1 MPTNKKAVMTYLNDH
16 VYVLLVKEAKRQGRS
31 VSNYIENA
39 LTSSLHP
46 EGGPMFPDRIPADR
60 PEEP

>member
-16 VYVLLVKEAKRQGRS
+16 VYELLVKEAKKEGRS

-46 EGGPMFPDRIPADR
+46 EGGPMFPNKIASDQR
-60 PEEP
+60 EK

>member
-1 MPTNKKAVMTYLNDH
+1 MPTNKKAVMTYLNEH
-16 VYVLLVKEAKRQGRS
+16 VYELLVKEAKKQGRS

-46 EGGPMFPDRIPADR
+46 EGGPMFPNKIPPDQ
-60 PEEP
+60 PEK